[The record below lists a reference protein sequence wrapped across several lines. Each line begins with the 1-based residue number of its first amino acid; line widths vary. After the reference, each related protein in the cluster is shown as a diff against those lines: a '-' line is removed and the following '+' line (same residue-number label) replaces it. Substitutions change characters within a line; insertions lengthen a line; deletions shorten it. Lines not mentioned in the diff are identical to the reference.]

1 VKKIILAT
9 TVAAQLFAGGDIT
22 APNEVM
28 EPVAGAE
35 LHEEHRAEES
45 RYYLVVSGM
54 VLLGDEVRHGEALL
68 DGNDHY
74 GYGFCIDLGYRFGNG
89 FALEYDFTYGRNDTR
104 EITDTETRKAT
115 AKYYTSALD
124 IVYTYE
130 ATEQLGI
137 FGKVGYEYEIEKIN
151 ASFFEVTVAMA
162 FDYFAQEQVDV
173 AIIETGLG
181 GRLDSTNIITPILS
195 IITNISLDHQAMLGD
210 TLPQIAKEKA
220 GIIKKGIP
228 VIIGEFQAETFPIF
242 SRKAEEMNAPL
253 FLAEKL
259 TKLHI
264 DQNNIQGIKGSFSYQ
279 DSIIRFQ
286 TDISG
291 PFQEKNLA
299 TAITA
304 YQYLLESKF
313 LSKGYNEA
321 TFVHIRT
328 RTHFIGRWTILG
340 QKPLILAD
348 SAHNIAGLTLLAQ
361 AIQDIPHQKMYIIL
375 GTVNDK
381 DPSYLFDI
389 LPKGAFYH
397 FAKANI
403 PRGLDANELL
413 QKAQKKGIN
422 GQAYSSVR
430 RAFAAAKRKAQPND
444 LIVIAAADLIS
455 NLSAAL
461 NDMIPEAVAK
471 PISISAE
478 IAILPLAPI

>member
-1 VKKIILAT
+1 MNYQATLDYLFRRLPMFQRVGQQAFKKDLGNINKMMEWLNHPHRQYPTIHIAGTNGKGSVTHILANMLMSEGLKVGFYTSPHYRDFRERIKINGQLMPKQKVTAFVKKHQQKI
-9 TVAAQLFAGGDIT
+9 
-22 APNEVM
+22 
-28 EPVAGAE
+28 
-35 LHEEHRAEES
+35 
-45 RYYLVVSGM
+45 
-54 VLLGDEVRHGEALL
+54 
-68 DGNDHY
+68 
-74 GYGFCIDLGYRFGNG
+74 
-89 FALEYDFTYGRNDTR
+89 
-104 EITDTETRKAT
+104 
-115 AKYYTSALD
+115 
-124 IVYTYE
+124 
-130 ATEQLGI
+130 EQ
-137 FGKVGYEYEIEKIN
+137 VN

-228 VIIGEFQAETFPIF
+228 VIIGEHQAETFPIF
-242 SRKAEEMNAPL
+242 SRKAKEMDAPL
-253 FLAEKL
+253 LLAEKL

-264 DQNNIQGIKGSFSYQ
+264 DQNNIHGIKGSFSYQ
-279 DSIIRFQ
+279 DAIIHFQ

-304 YQYLLESKF
+304 YHYLLESKF
-313 LSKGYNEA
+313 LTKGYNKE
-321 TFVHIRT
+321 TFTHIRA
-328 RTHFIGRWTILG
+328 RTHFIGRWTVLG

-389 LPKGAFYH
+389 LPKSAFYH

-403 PRGLDANELL
+403 PRGLAANELL
-413 QKAQKKGIN
+413 QIAHKKGIN
-422 GQAYSSVR
+422 GRAYSSVR

-444 LIVIAAADLIS
+444 LIVIAGSIFV
-455 NLSAAL
+455 
-461 NDMIPEAVAK
+461 VA
-471 PISISAE
+471 E
-478 IAILPLAPI
+478 VF